1 MVGNETVMV
10 QPAERPPLKPV
21 AEASRNLHVVERFSL
36 IDDLTLPCQFT
47 VEAPID
53 WTEPWSGEFI

>member
-1 MVGNETVMV
+1 MV

-36 IDDLTLPCQFT
+36 IDGLTLPCQFT